1 MLPRHPSNIDVES
14 CWRQCWLWHCR
25 GDLATMRCRCHVMLV
40 TMLPEVRVVSMSS
53 KLLCLQRQPPGT
65 YPCSSHD
72 SFFLQLGSEQE
83 LCFPSWFDK
92 ASVYRALKPSPFSS
106 PIAPSPASS
115 PPWCHAR
122 LHRRAHD
129 SKPVL
134 HQPLPHY
141 CWCPCH
147 PYVIFSLA
155 SFLGLG
161 TAGKLHAPP
170 CWIGSAPFV
179 CSAVCAGCRMEF
191 CHWSS
196 EPHTIMPFPTLSRP
210 SAPSTERHR
219 GPPLGATQSRSLRS
233 PSGTTATSASS
244 STDPRCS
251 PTLAAD
257 PTTFSPSPHCQFFS
271 TCARHHGQ

>member
-1 MLPRHPSNIDVES
+1 MLPRHPSDGATEATWPRSNIDVES

-25 GDLATMRCRCHVMLV
+25 GDLATMRCRCRVMLV

-53 KLLCLQRQPPGT
+53 KLPCLQRQPPGT

-170 CWIGSAPFV
+170 CWIGSAPFA

-210 SAPSTERHR
+210 SAPSTERH
-219 GPPLGATQSRSLRS
+219 
-233 PSGTTATSASS
+233 
-244 STDPRCS
+244 
-251 PTLAAD
+251 
-257 PTTFSPSPHCQFFS
+257 
-271 TCARHHGQ
+271 